1 MAVCQGC
8 VLRFH
13 LELASSLWGSFSI
26 SAFKANHV
34 WKWGM
39 IRDGLMLCCA
49 LRKSCLFWHLISTNA
64 NLSGEPQPFLPST
77 ESFPVL
83 GLSFKAAREG
93 GGRYLPFFFFN
104 SLLYSFPPFLFS
116 ASCLCSSLS
125 LTPVCSLVTQN
136 QRYLNGDINS
146 RMKSTKKSNYGT
158 LLRVHSLGSEAAHLF
173 RNWTISICW
182 NGKTLMT
189 VFY

>member
-93 GGRYLPFFFFN
+93 GGRYLPFFFWIP
-104 SLLYSFPPFLFS
+104 SSFPFLPFLFS

-136 QRYLNGDINS
+136 QRYLNSDINS
-146 RMKSTKKSNYGT
+146 RMKSNYRT
-158 LLRVHSLGSEAAHLF
+158 FLRVHSLRSETAHVF

-182 NGKTLMT
+182 NGKTLTT
-189 VFY
+189 VFD